1 LRLTINY
8 RYQQIERWFD
18 IFSVDEPDLMGLE
31 LVKEFD
37 NLAQNFYGNF
47 ADDFNEYTESDFY
60 LGFVGTDVREE
71 DFIIE
76 SSYPTGRPADL
87 KRTGG
92 KVESIPVYTSKE
104 TVGSRIKGNE
114 KDSPE
119 DIIVSDT
126 DVRIVLQLP
135 KKKNI
140 KVVSN
145 DDYPITISH
154 LNYEG
159 RRCSRNLEIPYDINF
174 ETAKATYRNGV
185 LEITFVR

>member
-1 LRLTINY
+1 
-8 RYQQIERWFD
+8 
-18 IFSVDEPDLMGLE
+18 
-31 LVKEFD
+31 
-37 NLAQNFYGNF
+37 
-47 ADDFNEYTESDFY
+47 
-60 LGFVGTDVREE
+60 
-71 DFIIE
+71 
-76 SSYPTGRPADL
+76 L

-154 LNYEG
+154 LNHEG